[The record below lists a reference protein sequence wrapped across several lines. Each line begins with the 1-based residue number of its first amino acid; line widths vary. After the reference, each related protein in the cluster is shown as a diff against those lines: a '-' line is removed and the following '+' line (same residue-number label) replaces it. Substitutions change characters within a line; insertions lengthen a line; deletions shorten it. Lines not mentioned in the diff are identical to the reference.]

1 MFLVSQAKGQKPSVS
16 PPLSYTFFAYRRN
29 MGIGYQ
35 QFLETPLNIYNQ
47 DMHFMDTEE
56 QVKTKYGKK

>member
-1 MFLVSQAKGQKPSVS
+1 
-16 PPLSYTFFAYRRN
+16 